1 MLGDWQERIV
11 VDPKV
16 IVGKPLI
23 RGTRLSVEF
32 ILDLL
37 ANDWTIEQIL
47 SEYPQLARED
57 VMAVLKYAAE
67 ILKDMGVPKEAVH
80 IVIYEAPKSNWA
92 TGGKLHSEKHAQT
105 TSL

>member
-1 MLGDWQERIV
+1 MLRDWQERIV
-11 VDPKV
+11 VDQKV
-16 IVGKPLI
+16 LVGKPLI

-67 ILKDMGVPKEAVH
+67 MAKEEQV
-80 IVIYEAPKSNWA
+80 YP
-92 TGGKLHSEKHAQT
+92 LP
-105 TSL
+105 

>member
-1 MLGDWQERIV
+1 MMIEDWQERIV

-16 IVGKPLI
+16 LVGKPVI

-47 SEYPQLARED
+47 NEYPQLERED
-57 VMAVLKYAAE
+57 IMAVLKYAAE
-67 ILKDMGVPKEAVH
+67 MVKE
-80 IVIYEAPKSNWA
+80 
-92 TGGKLHSEKHAQT
+92 EKVYP
-105 TSL
+105 LP

>member
-1 MLGDWQERIV
+1 MLNDWEERIV

-67 ILKDMGVPKEAVH
+67 MAKEEKVH
-80 IVIYEAPKSNWA
+80 P
-92 TGGKLHSEKHAQT
+92 LP
-105 TSL
+105 

>member
-11 VDPKV
+11 VDQKV
-16 IVGKPLI
+16 LVGKPLI

-67 ILKDMGVPKEAVH
+67 MAKE
-80 IVIYEAPKSNWA
+80 
-92 TGGKLHSEKHAQT
+92 EKVYP
-105 TSL
+105 LP

>member
-11 VDPKV
+11 VDQKV
-16 IVGKPLI
+16 LVGKPLI

-47 SEYPQLARED
+47 SEYPQLERKD
-57 VMAVLKYAAE
+57 VMAVLKYAA
-67 ILKDMGVPKEAVH
+67 DMAKE
-80 IVIYEAPKSNWA
+80 
-92 TGGKLHSEKHAQT
+92 EKVYP
-105 TSL
+105 LP

>member
-1 MLGDWQERIV
+1 MVTENMVEDWQDRIV

-16 IVGKPLI
+16 LVGKPVI

-47 SEYPQLARED
+47 SEYPQLERKD
-57 VMAVLKYAAE
+57 VIAVLKYAAE
-67 ILKDMGVPKEAVH
+67 MAKE
-80 IVIYEAPKSNWA
+80 
-92 TGGKLHSEKHAQT
+92 EKVYP
-105 TSL
+105 LP

>member
-1 MLGDWQERIV
+1 MHRDWQERIV

-16 IVGKPLI
+16 LVGKPLI

-47 SEYPQLARED
+47 SEYLQLERKD
-57 VMAVLKYAAE
+57 VIAVLKYAAE
-67 ILKDMGVPKEAVH
+67 MAKE
-80 IVIYEAPKSNWA
+80 
-92 TGGKLHSEKHAQT
+92 EKVYPFP
-105 TSL
+105 

>member
-1 MLGDWQERIV
+1 LETEKMHRDWQERIV

-16 IVGKPLI
+16 LVGKPLI

-37 ANDWTIEQIL
+37 ANDWTIEQVI
-47 SEYPQLARED
+47 SEYPQLERED

-67 ILKDMGVPKEAVH
+67 MAKE
-80 IVIYEAPKSNWA
+80 
-92 TGGKLHSEKHAQT
+92 EKVYP
-105 TSL
+105 LP

>member
-11 VDPKV
+11 VDQKV
-16 IVGKPLI
+16 LVGKPLI

-47 SEYPQLARED
+47 SEYLQLERKD
-57 VMAVLKYAAE
+57 VIAVLKYAAE
-67 ILKDMGVPKEAVH
+67 MAKE
-80 IVIYEAPKSNWA
+80 
-92 TGGKLHSEKHAQT
+92 EKVYP
-105 TSL
+105 LP

>member
-1 MLGDWQERIV
+1 VTENMLGDWQERIV
-11 VDPKV
+11 VDPK
-16 IVGKPLI
+16 ILVGKPLI

-37 ANDWTIEQIL
+37 ANEWTIEQII

-67 ILKDMGVPKEAVH
+67 MAKE
-80 IVIYEAPKSNWA
+80 
-92 TGGKLHSEKHAQT
+92 EKVYP
-105 TSL
+105 LP

>member
-1 MLGDWQERIV
+1 LETEKINRDCQERIV

-16 IVGKPLI
+16 LVGKPLI

-37 ANDWTIEQIL
+37 ANDWTIEQVL
-47 SEYPQLARED
+47 SEYPQLLRED

-67 ILKDMGVPKEAVH
+67 MAKE
-80 IVIYEAPKSNWA
+80 
-92 TGGKLHSEKHAQT
+92 EKVYP
-105 TSL
+105 LP

>member
-1 MLGDWQERIV
+1 MAKSTLGDWQERIM

-16 IVGKPLI
+16 LVGKPVI

-47 SEYPQLARED
+47 NEYPQLERED

-67 ILKDMGVPKEAVH
+67 MVKE
-80 IVIYEAPKSNWA
+80 
-92 TGGKLHSEKHAQT
+92 EKVYP
-105 TSL
+105 LP

>member
-1 MLGDWQERIV
+1 MTENMLGDWQERIV
-11 VDPKV
+11 VDQKV
-16 IVGKPLI
+16 LVGKPLI

-37 ANDWTIEQIL
+37 ANDWTIVQIL

-67 ILKDMGVPKEAVH
+67 MAKE
-80 IVIYEAPKSNWA
+80 
-92 TGGKLHSEKHAQT
+92 
-105 TSL
+105 TS